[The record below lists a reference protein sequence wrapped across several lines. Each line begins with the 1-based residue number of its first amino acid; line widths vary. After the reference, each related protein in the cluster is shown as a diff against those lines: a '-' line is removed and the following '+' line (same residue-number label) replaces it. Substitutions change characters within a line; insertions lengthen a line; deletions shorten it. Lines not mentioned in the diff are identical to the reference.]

1 MAGMTSIY
9 VGVSGLQSSQTALNT
24 TTHNLA
30 NVYTK
35 GYTRQLAFTSD
46 KRYNKLGNS
55 YTALMQVGLG
65 VNSSS
70 TSRVRDILLD
80 AQYRKETGRK
90 GFYDAQTDV
99 VSEIETIIGEMGE
112 PKDGVQ
118 FQNSIENL
126 WSAISEMAKTP
137 DSTVTRS
144 ELVMH
149 AETFITRAQSIYKGL
164 IEYQRNLDT
173 KVQNTVDK
181 INSLGDQINELNLKI
196 SGIEASV
203 EDAND
208 LRDKRD
214 LCLDELSEYIN
225 ISYVEDENHYV
236 SVKAE
241 NVPFV
246 TEGGVFHIATAQL
259 DGNKDSTYLSCIW
272 PQLNNQEVFNLE
284 ENINSANNNDIGQLK
299 GYLLA
304 RGDFVA
310 DYTDVPEV
318 ADYDVSTSDGLNEYM
333 AAVNTYNSTV
343 ECCSVAKTQ
352 ALFDKLINGIVTA
365 INDVFSPTTSEVP
378 AGVTKYTDADGN
390 EYIASEVKIL
400 DMTTSTGDDGKMPP
414 EELFSR
420 NYTDR
425 FIEVT
430 GDDGNTY
437 YVYNDKNVFGNQ
449 SLYTVL
455 NIDLNQTIR
464 EDYSKIPFK
473 TSEGDKDM
481 QKGKDLVAKWN
492 EKTMNLD
499 PSNMSKLD
507 FKDFYKQLV
516 YTIGNAG
523 DLYYSIATNQ
533 LTTANQIDDTRTQIT
548 GVASEEELTNMIKYQ
563 SAYNAAS
570 RYVTTIAEMLEYIIE
585 RLGA

>member
-9 VGVSGLQSSQTALNT
+9 VGVSGVQSSQTALNT

-46 KRYNKLGNS
+46 RRYNKLGNS
-55 YTALMQVGLG
+55 YTSLMQVGLG
-65 VNSSS
+65 VSSSS

-80 AQYRKETGRK
+80 AQYRKETGRM
-90 GFYDAQTDV
+90 GFYDAQTEV
-99 VSEIETIIGEMGE
+99 VSEIETIVGETE
-112 PKDGVQ
+112 GVK
-118 FQNSIENL
+118 FQDFIENL
-126 WSAISEMAKTP
+126 WSAVSEMAKTP
-137 DSTVTRS
+137 DSTVTRA

-149 AETFITRAQSIYKGL
+149 AETFIHRAQSIYKEL
-164 IEYQRNLDT
+164 VEYQQNLDT
-173 KVQNTVDK
+173 KIKNTVDK
-181 INSLGDQINELNLKI
+181 INDLGDKINELNLKI

-203 EDAND
+203 ESAND

-214 LCLDELSEYIN
+214 LYLDELSEYIN

-246 TEGGVFHIATAQL
+246 TEGGVFHIETAQL
-259 DGNKDSTYLSCIW
+259 DGGKDSIYLSCVW
-272 PQLNNQEVFNLE
+272 PQLGNQEVFNLE

-299 GYLLA
+299 GFLLA
-304 RGDFVA
+304 RGDFIA

-318 ADYDVSTSDGLNEYM
+318 ADYDVSTPEGLKEYM
-333 AAVNTYNSTV
+333 AAVNTYNATV
-343 ECCSVAKTQ
+343 ECSSIEKTQ
-352 ALFDKLINGIVTA
+352 ALFDKLINGIVTS
-365 INDVFSPTTSEVP
+365 INDIFSPTTSEVP
-378 AGVTKYTDADGN
+378 EGVTKYTDAEGN

-437 YVYNDKNVFGNQ
+437 YVYNEKNVFGNQ
-449 SLYTVL
+449 SLYTIL
-455 NIDLNQTIR
+455 NIDLNQTVR
-464 EDYSKIPFK
+464 EDYSKLPFRTK
-473 TSEGDKDM
+473 EGDKDM

-507 FKDFYKQLV
+507 FKDFYKQLI

-523 DLYYSIATNQ
+523 DLYNSIATNQ

-548 GVASEEELTNMIKYQ
+548 GVSSEEELTNMIKYQ
-563 SAYNAAS
+563 SAFNAAS
-570 RYVTTIAEMLEYIIE
+570 RYVTTIADMLEYIIE
-585 RLGA
+585 KLGS

>member
-9 VGVSGLQSSQTALNT
+9 IGVSGLQSSQTALNT

-46 KRYNKLGNS
+46 KTYNNLGNS
-55 YTALMQVGLG
+55 YTSLMQVGLG

-80 AQYRKETGRK
+80 AQYRKETGRR
-90 GFYDAQTDV
+90 GFYDAQTEV
-99 VSEIETIIGEMGE
+99 VNEIETIIGETE
-112 PKDGVQ
+112 GVQ

-126 WSAISEMAKTP
+126 WAALSEMAKTP
-137 DSTVTRS
+137 DDMVTRS

-149 AETFITRAQSIYKGL
+149 AENFIDRSKAIYNEL
-164 IEYQRNLDT
+164 IEYQKNLNT
-173 KVQNTVDK
+173 KIQKTVDK
-181 INSLGDQINELNLKI
+181 INFLGDKINELNLKI

-203 EDAND
+203 ENAND

-214 LCLDELSEYIN
+214 LYLDELSEYIS

-246 TEGGVFHIATAQL
+246 TEGGVFHIDTAQL
-259 DGNKDSTYLSCIW
+259 DGDKDSIYLSCVW
-272 PQLNNQEVFNLE
+272 PQLDNQEVFNLE
-284 ENINSANNNDIGQLK
+284 ENINSANNNDLGQLK
-299 GYLLA
+299 GFLLA
-304 RGDFVA
+304 RGDFTA

-318 ADYDVSTSDGLNEYM
+318 SDYDVSTPDGLKAYM

-352 ALFDKLINGIVTA
+352 ALFDKLIHGIVTS
-365 INDVFSPTTSEVP
+365 INDIFSPTTSEVP
-378 AGVTKYTDADGN
+378 AGVTKYTDAEGN
-390 EYIASEVKIL
+390 EYIASDVKIL
-400 DMTTSTGDDGKMPP
+400 DMNTSTGEDGKMPP

-420 NYTDR
+420 KHTDR

-437 YVYNDKNVFGNQ
+437 YVYNEKNVFGNE
-449 SLYTVL
+449 SLYSVS
-455 NIDLNQTIR
+455 NIEMNQVIR
-464 EDYSKIPFK
+464 EDYSKLPFK
-473 TSEGDKDM
+473 TKEGDKDM

-492 EKTMNLD
+492 EKIMNLD
-499 PSNMSKLD
+499 PSNMSKLE

-516 YTIGNAG
+516 YTIGNSG
-523 DLYYSIATNQ
+523 DLYHSIAVNQ
-533 LTTANQIDDTRTQIT
+533 LTTANQIDDARTQIT

-570 RYVTTIAEMLEYIIE
+570 RYVTTIADMLEHIIE

>member
-9 VGVSGLQSSQTALNT
+9 IGVSGLQSSQTALNT

-46 KRYNKLGNS
+46 RTYNNLGNS
-55 YTALMQVGLG
+55 YTSLMQVGLG
-65 VNSSS
+65 VSSSS

-80 AQYRKETGRK
+80 AQYRKETGRR
-90 GFYDAQTDV
+90 GFYDAQTEV
-99 VSEIETIIGEMGE
+99 VNEIETIIGETE
-112 PKDGVQ
+112 GVQ

-126 WSAISEMAKTP
+126 WAALSEMAKTP
-137 DSTVTRS
+137 DDMVTRS

-149 AETFITRAQSIYKGL
+149 AENFIDRSKAIYNEL
-164 IEYQRNLDT
+164 IEYQKNLNT
-173 KVQNTVDK
+173 KIQKTVDK
-181 INSLGDQINELNLKI
+181 INFLGDKINELNLKI

-203 EDAND
+203 ENAND

-214 LCLDELSEYIN
+214 LYLDELSEYIS

-246 TEGGVFHIATAQL
+246 TEGGVFHIDTAQL
-259 DGNKDSTYLSCIW
+259 DGDKDSIYLSCVW
-272 PQLNNQEVFNLE
+272 PQLDNQEVFNLE
-284 ENINSANNNDIGQLK
+284 ENINSANNNDLGQLK
-299 GYLLA
+299 GFLLA
-304 RGDFVA
+304 RGDFTA

-318 ADYDVSTSDGLNEYM
+318 SDYDVSTPDGLKAYM

-352 ALFDKLINGIVTA
+352 ALFDKLIHGIVTS
-365 INDVFSPTTSEVP
+365 INDIFSPTTSEVP
-378 AGVTKYTDADGN
+378 AGVTKYTDAEGN
-390 EYIASEVKIL
+390 EYIASDVKIL
-400 DMTTSTGDDGKMPP
+400 DMNTSTGEDGKMPP

-420 NYTDR
+420 KHTDR

-437 YVYNDKNVFGNQ
+437 YVYNEKNVFGNE
-449 SLYTVL
+449 SLYSVS
-455 NIDLNQTIR
+455 NIEMNQVIR
-464 EDYSKIPFK
+464 EDYSKLPFK
-473 TSEGDKDM
+473 TKEGDKDM

-492 EKTMNLD
+492 EKIMNLD
-499 PSNMSKLD
+499 PSNMSKLE

-516 YTIGNAG
+516 YTIGNSG
-523 DLYYSIATNQ
+523 DLYHSIAVNQ
-533 LTTANQIDDTRTQIT
+533 LTTANQIDDARTQIT

-570 RYVTTIAEMLEYIIE
+570 RYVTTIADMLEHIIE

>member
-9 VGVSGLQSSQTALNT
+9 IGVSGLQSSQTALNT

-46 KRYNKLGNS
+46 KTYNNLGNS
-55 YTALMQVGLG
+55 YTSLMQVGLG

-80 AQYRKETGRK
+80 AQYRKETGRR
-90 GFYDAQTDV
+90 GFYDAQTEV
-99 VSEIETIIGEMGE
+99 VNEIETIIGETE
-112 PKDGVQ
+112 GVQ

-126 WSAISEMAKTP
+126 WAALSEMAKTP
-137 DSTVTRS
+137 DDMVTRS

-149 AETFITRAQSIYKGL
+149 AENFIDRSKSIYNEL
-164 IEYQRNLDT
+164 IEYQKNLNT
-173 KVQNTVDK
+173 KIQKTVDK
-181 INSLGDQINELNLKI
+181 INFLGDKINELNLKI

-203 EDAND
+203 ENAND

-214 LCLDELSEYIN
+214 LYLDELSEYIT

-246 TEGGVFHIATAQL
+246 TEGGVFHIETAQL
-259 DGNKDSTYLSCIW
+259 DGDKDSIYLSCVW

-284 ENINSANNNDIGQLK
+284 ENINSANNNDLGQLK
-299 GYLLA
+299 GFLLA
-304 RGDFVA
+304 RGDFTA

-318 ADYDVSTSDGLNEYM
+318 DDYDVSTPDGLKAYM

-352 ALFDKLINGIVTA
+352 ALFDKLIHGIVTS
-365 INDVFSPTTSEVP
+365 INDIFSPTTSEVP
-378 AGVTKYTDADGN
+378 AGVTKYTDAEGN
-390 EYIASEVKIL
+390 EYIASDVKIL
-400 DMTTSTGDDGKMPP
+400 DMNTSTGEDGKMPP

-420 NYTDR
+420 KHTDR

-437 YVYNDKNVFGNQ
+437 YVYNEKNVFGNE
-449 SLYTVL
+449 SLYSVS
-455 NIDLNQTIR
+455 NIEMNQVIR
-464 EDYSKIPFK
+464 EDYSKLPFK
-473 TSEGDKDM
+473 TKEGDKDM

-492 EKTMNLD
+492 EKIMNLD
-499 PSNMSKLD
+499 PSNMSKLE

-516 YTIGNAG
+516 YTIGNSG
-523 DLYYSIATNQ
+523 DLYHSIAVNQ
-533 LTTANQIDDTRTQIT
+533 LTTANQIDDARTQIT

-570 RYVTTIAEMLEYIIE
+570 RYVTTIADMLEHIIE